1 MLRSPS
7 AFRVALALAL
17 TVAIAAQPGRAAA
30 QTHPPDVEARLAPI
44 VGDWTLPGQ
53 EKIYRET
60 CVWYGARAFVACEF
74 EDKSDGSIGRSIL
87 GFSRAKGRFTYQN
100 YMGSGTSRH
109 ELGFPHQERGIV
121 YTDERD
127 TSEGLARIATFLEPQ
142 ADGRLR
148 FRQEKSVKGGPW
160 VQTVDFFYVRRK

>member
-1 MLRSPS
+1 MIIHS
-7 AFRVALALAL
+7 AFAFPALALAL
-17 TVAIAAQPGRAAA
+17 AALPGAASP
-30 QTHPPDVEARLAPI
+30 QTHPPDVEARLAGI
-44 VGDWTLPGQ
+44 VGDWTIGGQ
-53 EKIYRET
+53 EQTYRET

-87 GFSRAKGRFTYQN
+87 GYSKAKGRFTYQN
-100 YMGSGTSRH
+100 YIGSGTSRH

-127 TSEGLARIATFLEPQ
+127 SADGLARVTTWVEPQ

-148 FRQEKSVKGGPW
+148 FRQARSIKGGPW
-160 VQTVDFFYVRRK
+160 EQTVDFHYVRRK